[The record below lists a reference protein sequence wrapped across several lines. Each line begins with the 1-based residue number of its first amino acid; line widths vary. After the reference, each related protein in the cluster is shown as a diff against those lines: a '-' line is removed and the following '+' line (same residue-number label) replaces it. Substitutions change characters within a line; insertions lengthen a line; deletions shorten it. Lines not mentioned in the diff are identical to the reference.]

1 MPHFVTSAQGK
12 AHVTSANA
20 AHLTAGLLG
29 NGCYVL
35 PIGQKLACTM
45 IDSNTLRVLFGVASV
60 CGRQWEI
67 EGDYEEVNIDNG
79 VPGYNRTDLLVCR
92 IETAPQETIALKVY
106 KGEETTGTPVVPG
119 HVEGDLNDGDTV
131 CEMPICSV
139 RVNGINPQAPE
150 ILAKESIDIMAL
162 LQELRDYKSQCPYA
176 VGDLYITKKA
186 GNPKDKWPGTTWTQI
201 TGRFLRAANDVLTGG
216 SDWMTLAIANLPAH
230 YHAMIAHA
238 HGVGTLAIGSNGAH
252 AHNVK
257 MTDGNW
263 PRYYA
268 SNAGAGSLWQVA
280 TRNSSNSGG
289 TAGLVTESG
298 GGHSHTITGSTAS
311 GGGGNTGSAGSGT
324 AFDNR
329 PAYQDVYVW
338 ERTA

>member
-1 MPHFVTSAQGK
+1 M
-12 AHVTSANA
+12 
-20 AHLTAGLLG
+20 
-29 NGCYVL
+29 
-35 PIGQKLACTM
+35 
-45 IDSNTLRVLFGVASV
+45 R
-60 CGRQWEI
+60 
-67 EGDYEEVNIDNG
+67 
-79 VPGYNRTDLLVCR
+79 
-92 IETAPQETIALKVY
+92 
-106 KGEETTGTPVVPG
+106 
-119 HVEGDLNDGDTV
+119 
-131 CEMPICSV
+131 
-139 RVNGINPQAPE
+139 
-150 ILAKESIDIMAL
+150 
-162 LQELRDYKSQCPYA
+162 
-176 VGDLYITKKA
+176 DLYISTKA

-201 TGRFLRAANDVLTGG
+201 IGRFLRAANDVLTGG

-298 GGHSHTITGSTAS
+298 GGHGHTITGSTAS

>member
-1 MPHFVTSAQGK
+1 
-12 AHVTSANA
+12 
-20 AHLTAGLLG
+20 
-29 NGCYVL
+29 
-35 PIGQKLACTM
+35 
-45 IDSNTLRVLFGVASV
+45 
-60 CGRQWEI
+60 
-67 EGDYEEVNIDNG
+67 
-79 VPGYNRTDLLVCR
+79 
-92 IETAPQETIALKVY
+92 
-106 KGEETTGTPVVPG
+106 
-119 HVEGDLNDGDTV
+119 
-131 CEMPICSV
+131 MPICSV
-139 RVNGINPQAPE
+139 RANGINPQAPE
-150 ILAKESIDIMAL
+150 VLAKESIDIMAL
-162 LQELRDYKSQCPYA
+162 LEELREYNVPVPLRRGRLSRA
-176 VGDLYITKKA
+176 RRR

-201 TGRFLRAANDVLTGG
+201 IGRFLRAANDVLTGG
-216 SDWMTLAIANLPAH
+216 SDWMALAIANLPAH

-268 SNAGAGSLWQVA
+268 SNAGAGSTGWQSRRQELIEQRRHRRPRPRRA
-280 TRNSSNSGG
+280 AEG
-289 TAGLVTESG
+289 TVTLSR
-298 GGHSHTITGSTAS
+298 AARRS